1 MTTMANPLFEQMN
14 QNSLQNRVADLR
26 RQLQN
31 LKITGIDPNAKIQEL
46 LNNGSVTQEQY
57 NAAVQKA
64 QQFRQFFS
72 N

>member
-26 RQLQN
+26 KQIQQL
-31 LKITGIDPNAKIQEL
+31 KSTGIDPNAKIQEL

>member
-1 MTTMANPLFEQMN
+1 MANPLFEQMN

-26 RQLQN
+26 RQIQQ
-31 LKITGIDPNAKIQEL
+31 LKSTGIDPNAKIQEL

>member
-1 MTTMANPLFEQMN
+1 MANPLFEQMN

-26 RQLQN
+26 KQIQQL
-31 LKITGIDPNAKIQEL
+31 KSTGIDPNAKIQEL

>member
-1 MTTMANPLFEQMN
+1 MANPLFEQMN

-26 RQLQN
+26 RQIQQ
-31 LKITGIDPNAKIQEL
+31 LKSTGMDPNAKIQEL

>member
-1 MTTMANPLFEQMN
+1 MITMANPLFEQMN
-14 QNSLQNRVADLR
+14 QNNLQNRVADLR
-26 RQLQN
+26 RQIQQ
-31 LKITGIDPNAKIQEL
+31 LKSTGIDPNAKIQEL

>member
-1 MTTMANPLFEQMN
+1 MANPLFEQMN
-14 QNSLQNRVADLR
+14 QNSLQNRVADLK
-26 RQLQN
+26 RQIQQ
-31 LKITGIDPNAKIQEL
+31 LKSTGIDPNAKIQEL

>member
-14 QNSLQNRVADLR
+14 QNSLQNRAADLK
-26 RQLQN
+26 RQIQQ
-31 LKITGIDPNAKIQEL
+31 LKSTGIDPNAKIQEL

>member
-1 MTTMANPLFEQMN
+1 MTAMANPLFEQMN
-14 QNSLQNRVADLR
+14 QNSLQNRITDLR
-26 RQLQN
+26 RQIQQ
-31 LKITGIDPNAKIQEL
+31 LKSTGIDPNAKIQEL

>member
-1 MTTMANPLFEQMN
+1 MITMANPLFEQMN
-14 QNSLQNRVADLR
+14 QNSLQNRVSDLR
-26 RQLQN
+26 KQIQQL
-31 LKITGIDPNAKIQEL
+31 KSTGIDPNAKIQEL

>member
-1 MTTMANPLFEQMN
+1 MANPLFEQMN
-14 QNSLQNRVADLR
+14 QNSLQNRVADLKKQIQ
-26 RQLQN
+26 QL
-31 LKITGIDPNAKIQEL
+31 KSTGIDPNAKIQEL

>member
-14 QNSLQNRVADLR
+14 QNSLRNRAEDLK
-26 RQLQN
+26 RQIQQ
-31 LKITGIDPNAKIQEL
+31 LKSTGIDPNAKIQEL

-64 QQFRQFFS
+64 QQFKQFFS

>member
-14 QNSLQNRVADLR
+14 QNSLQNRVADLKKQIQ
-26 RQLQN
+26 QL
-31 LKITGIDPNAKIQEL
+31 KSTGIDPNAKIQEL

>member
-14 QNSLQNRVADLR
+14 QNSLRNRAADLK
-26 RQLQN
+26 RQIQQ
-31 LKITGIDPNAKIQEL
+31 LKSTGIDPNAKIQEL

>member
-1 MTTMANPLFEQMN
+1 MITMANPLFEQMN
-14 QNSLQNRVADLR
+14 QNSLQNRAADLK
-26 RQLQN
+26 RQIQQ
-31 LKITGIDPNAKIQEL
+31 LKSTGIDPNAKIQEL

>member
-1 MTTMANPLFEQMN
+1 MTIMANPLFEQMN

-26 RQLQN
+26 RQIQQ
-31 LKITGIDPNAKIQEL
+31 LKSTGIDPNAKIQEL

>member
-1 MTTMANPLFEQMN
+1 MANPLFEQMN
-14 QNSLQNRVADLR
+14 QNSLQNRVADLKKQIH
-26 RQLQN
+26 QL
-31 LKITGIDPNAKIQEL
+31 KSTGIDPNAKIQEL

>member
-1 MTTMANPLFEQMN
+1 MANPLFEQMN
-14 QNSLQNRVADLR
+14 QNSLQNRAADLK
-26 RQLQN
+26 RQIQQ
-31 LKITGIDPNAKIQEL
+31 LKSTGIDPNAKIQEL

>member
-1 MTTMANPLFEQMN
+1 MANPLFEQMN
-14 QNSLQNRVADLR
+14 QNSLQNRVADLKKQIQ
-26 RQLQN
+26 QL
-31 LKITGIDPNAKIQEL
+31 KSTGIDPNAKIQEL

-64 QQFRQFFS
+64 QQFKQFFS

>member
-26 RQLQN
+26 RQIQQ
-31 LKITGIDPNAKIQEL
+31 LKSTGIDPNAKIQEL

>member
-1 MTTMANPLFEQMN
+1 MANPLFEQMN
-14 QNSLQNRVADLR
+14 QNSLRNRAEDLK
-26 RQLQN
+26 RQIQQ
-31 LKITGIDPNAKIQEL
+31 LKSTGIDPNAKIQEL
-46 LNNGSVTQEQY
+46 LNNGIVTQEQY

>member
-26 RQLQN
+26 RQIQQ
-31 LKITGIDPNAKIQEL
+31 LKSTGIDPNSKIQEL

-64 QQFRQFFS
+64 QQFRQFF
-72 N
+72 NN

>member
-14 QNSLQNRVADLR
+14 QNSLQNRAADLK
-26 RQLQN
+26 RQIQQ
-31 LKITGIDPNAKIQEL
+31 LKSTGIDPNAKIQEL

-57 NAAVQKA
+57 NAAVQKV

>member
-14 QNSLQNRVADLR
+14 QNSLQNRVADLK
-26 RQLQN
+26 RQIQQ
-31 LKITGIDPNAKIQEL
+31 LKSTGIDPNAKIQEL

>member
-14 QNSLQNRVADLR
+14 QNSLQNRVADLKKQIQ
-26 RQLQN
+26 QL
-31 LKITGIDPNAKIQEL
+31 KSTGIDPNAKIQEL

-64 QQFRQFFS
+64 QQFKQFFS